1 MVAKVLALVPNRWRP
16 AGALGALWLAS
27 EVVALLILASCEA
40 EPLLQGANRLI
51 G

>member
-1 MVAKVLALVPNRWRP
+1 MVAKVLALVPNRLRP
-16 AGALGALWLAS
+16 AGALGALWLTS
-27 EVVALLILASCEA
+27 EALAILLLASCEA